1 MKPQKRRL
9 KINSQPVV
17 VSGLIYSRVMGL
29 ISHWEMHL
37 SNLLY
42 RELTPLPLSMFDD
55 NGEMRI
61 RRSS

>member
-1 MKPQKRRL
+1 MKPPKRRL

-17 VSGLIYSRVMGL
+17 VSGLIYSRVMG
-29 ISHWEMHL
+29 SHWEMHL

-42 RELTPLPLSMFDD
+42 PELTPLPLSMFDD